1 MGLSAVA
8 QLNGL
13 ALFLL
18 LPDIKDSYHLGLAV
32 VSLILALRIQ
42 LGLGLDLPVALV
54 ANRARRMRLTCVGM
68 IGFVISSVLAALA
81 GMIGGVILLD
91 VATFGV
97 VAAAGAFTSTQNAL
111 LADYYRPEIRPRVY
125 YAHRA
130 AIVAGL
136 SLAPVVVGVLKL
148 FYSWQ
153 VIVLIM
159 ASPAVIFIVLG
170 LFLAEPKQAAS
181 PPEDRPTLPET
192 TRVLFANR
200 SVRQIYYSLPLLAA
214 AVIGIQ
220 HFAAL
225 FYQNVLHQ
233 DASQR
238 NLILALVQPAALIG
252 LIAGM
257 VIVQRRLATDPGRT
271 VRLIAL
277 TGIIAAACLAGLAM
291 APGLGWAV
299 GAHAAYLLASSWLVA
314 GIYTLLSLLIPP
326 RMLTLG
332 FALSTLWFQ
341 FGVGLIAPAGLSL
354 VGVIDGRWGFRVGIF
369 VFAGL
374 YLLGSAILFPAG
386 DTLNA
391 DLARMRVTALADEEA
406 RRARLEGRARLLMVR
421 SLDAG
426 YEGVQVLF
434 GVDLDV
440 DEGEIVAVLGT
451 NGAGKTTLLRAISG
465 LTVATAGEVLLDGR
479 DITTWEPNRIV
490 NSGVVQIPGGRGIF
504 PALTVAES
512 LRVAAWGYQ
521 RDPEAEADVL
531 EEVLGYF
538 PILRD
543 RLHTPAG
550 SLSGGEQQMLSLAQ
564 AFLARPRLLM
574 IDELSLGLA
583 PIVVESLLGIVK
595 SFHERGTTVILVEQS
610 INLALRLAH
619 RAIFMERGR
628 VVYRGSLSELADRE
642 DIVRAVFLDGPAA
655 GGDAAATPVPA
666 TTTAPS
672 ADAPTA
678 PVESPVLS
686 AIGLKKMFG
695 GVTAVND
702 VDLDLREGEIL
713 GLIGPNGAGKTT
725 VFELISGHL
734 KLDAG
739 QVVMFGQDITDWPAY
754 RRAAQGLARSFQAA
768 RLWPGLTVQ
777 ESVNLA
783 VSKCE
788 RSPGVVPSM
797 LCLPQVSRAERRIAV
812 IADEII
818 DSLGLGPF
826 RDLLVSDLSTGTR
839 RLLEL
844 AVMVALRPSILLLD
858 EPSAGISQAETE
870 NLVPVLQ
877 LTQARLACSVLLIEH
892 DIGLMRRLAGR
903 IGAMDAGEIVV
914 VGPPEEVLH
923 HPRVMESYLGAATG

>member
-1 MGLSAVA
+1 MV
-8 QLNGL
+8 
-13 ALFLL
+13 
-18 LPDIKDSYHLGLAV
+18 
-32 VSLILALRIQ
+32 
-42 LGLGLDLPVALV
+42 
-54 ANRARRMRLTCVGM
+54 
-68 IGFVISSVLAALA
+68 
-81 GMIGGVILLD
+81 GGVILLD
-91 VATFGV
+91 LATFGV

-111 LADYYRPEIRPRVY
+111 LADYYPAERRLRVY

-136 SLAPVVVGVLKL
+136 SLAPLCVGVLKL

-153 VIVLIM
+153 VVVLIL
-159 ASPAVIFIVLG
+159 AAPAVIFIVLG
-170 LFLAEPKQAAS
+170 LFMAEPQRDTSSAA
-181 PPEDRPTLPET
+181 DRPTLPET

-220 HFAAL
+220 QFAAL
-225 FYQNVLHQ
+225 FYRNVLHQ

-238 NLILALVQPAALIG
+238 NLIFAVVQPAALVG

-257 VIVQRRLATDPGRT
+257 VIVQRRMVKDPGGT
-271 VRLIAL
+271 IRLIAL
-277 TGIIAAACLAGLAM
+277 TGVISAACLAGLAT
-291 APGLGWAV
+291 APGLAWAV

-314 GIYTLLSLLIPP
+314 GIYTVLSLLIPP

-354 VGVIDGRWGFRVGIF
+354 AGAIDGRWGFRAGIF
-369 VFAGL
+369 LFTGL

-386 DTLNA
+386 DSLNA
-391 DLARMRVTALADEEA
+391 DLERMRVTALADEEA
-406 RRARLEGRARLLMVR
+406 RRARMEGRARLLMVR

-440 DEGEIVAVLGT
+440 DEGEIVALLGT

-465 LTVATAGEVLLDGR
+465 LTVPTAGEVLMDGQ

-490 NSGVVQIPGGRGIF
+490 DSGVIQIPGGRGIF

-512 LRVAAWGYQ
+512 LRIAAWGYR
-521 RDPEAEADVL
+521 RDQEEEADVL
-531 EEVLGYF
+531 QEVLRYF

-543 RLHTPAG
+543 RWHTPAG

-595 SFHERGTTVILVEQS
+595 GFHDRGTTVILVEQS
-610 INLALRLAH
+610 INLALRLAD

-628 VVYRGSLSELADRE
+628 VVYTGSLSELADRE
-642 DIVRAVFLDGPAA
+642 DIVRAVFLDGRAAA
-655 GGDAAATPVPA
+655 GDSGHERKGDSELVLGVEATEPGVRGDL
-666 TTTAPS
+666 AP
-672 ADAPTA
+672 PI
-678 PVESPVLS
+678 VLS
-686 AIGLKKMFG
+686 AVGLTKRFG

-702 VDLDLREGEIL
+702 VSLDLKEREIL

-734 KLDAG
+734 SPDGG
-739 QVVMFGQDITDWPAY
+739 QVAMFGQDITEWPAH
-754 RRAAQGLARSFQAA
+754 RRAAGGLARSFQTA
-768 RLWPGLTVQ
+768 RLWPGLTIQ

-783 VSKCE
+783 VSKSE
-788 RSPGVVPSM
+788 HLPGVVPSL
-797 LCLPQVSRAERRIAV
+797 LCLPRVARSERRIASM
-812 IADEII
+812 ADEII

-839 RLLEL
+839 RLVEL

-870 NLVPVLQ
+870 NLVPILQ
-877 LTQARLACSVLLIEH
+877 ATQARLACSVLVIEH

-903 IGAMDAGEIVV
+903 IAAMDAGEVVV
-914 VGPPEEVLH
+914 VGPPDDVLR
-923 HPRVMESYLGAATG
+923 HPRVLESYLGAATT